1 MFYGVE
7 LFIQVGEL
15 FGSRGGDFLFDKLLV
30 SSDGSVDL
38 GLGFAIPFD
47 ECGFGDAELASNGG
61 KAQALNTKPEKVGA
75 SGVGVHGEW
84 INGLVD

>member
-1 MFYGVE
+1 LFYSVE

-15 FGSRGGDFLFDKLLV
+15 FGSCGGNFLFDKLLV

-47 ECGFGDAELASNGG
+47 ECGFGDAESASNGG
-61 KAQALNTKPEKVGA
+61 KAQALDPEAKEFGA
-75 SGVGVHGEW
+75 AGGGVHEEME
-84 INGLVD
+84 